1 LTADEGTTEAT
12 IASADSIAQQHNAGV
27 AALVWAKQF
36 YGAHDIYMRSV
47 ELKQTGPVPYY
58 LATFDGKLA
67 DVRQVF
73 FAVILESGT
82 VVEPVEIR

>member
-12 IASADSIAQQHNAGV
+12 IASADSVAPQHDAGV

-67 DVRQVF
+67 DVRQVL

-82 VVEPVEIR
+82 VVEPVEIH